1 MSEATRSP
9 KPDDLR
15 SASLAEGAWGEANS
29 SPGASLS
36 SPEVRT
42 SLLLGPAGN
51 MTLLHDNAVAGKAD
65 GMALSGAHPN
75 LCHAGVA
82 CVLSHAQKR
91 FTRAAL
97 LTGLLQ

>member
-15 SASLAEGAWGEANS
+15 SASLAEGAWGEGSS

-36 SPEVRT
+36 SPEVRM
-42 SLLLGPAGN
+42 SLLLGPAGSI
-51 MTLLHDNAVAGKAD
+51 TLLHDNVVAGAAD
-65 GMALSGAHPN
+65 GMAQSGTYPN
-75 LCHAGVA
+75 LYHAGVA

-91 FTRAAL
+91 FTMA
-97 LTGLLQ
+97 